1 MQGWVELVV
10 HTGKLYGRGVQ
21 KLDPD
26 HKIVE
31 PIKERLL
38 LVSEQMKNTLSLEM
52 MASKMSKLTST
63 RFPARPY
70 TTIQNFVHESQNG
83 PTKGRLKVKVLK
95 LHPSTMIKEFI
106 YTKCYIC
113 KDLVKYSRSNGNECD
128 FNKRG
133 GDEWEIKCCSCL
145 NGYCRLIYIFQIII
159 EDETGIM
166 DVVIA
171 ENDALTFFNGVS
183 PGRILTDDLA
193 ARNLQTKLN
202 NLIGG
207 KEEGNIKNDDV
218 EKLIEIDL
226 CAYSFLSQGE
236 SCYRLFGTALV

>member
-1 MQGWVELVV
+1 MELVV
-10 HTGKLYGRGVQ
+10 HTGKHHGRCVQ

-26 HKIVE
+26 HEIVE
-31 PIKERLL
+31 PIKKSLL
-38 LVSEQMKNTLSLEM
+38 LVSEQVKNTLSTKIS
-52 MASKMSKLTST
+52 AGKMSKLTST

-70 TTIQNFVHESQNG
+70 TTIDNFVNEAQNG
-83 PTKGRLKVKVLK
+83 PTKGKLKVKVLK
-95 LHPSTMIKEFI
+95 LHPATMIKEFI
-106 YTKCYIC
+106 YTKCCVC
-113 KDLVKYSRSNGNECD
+113 KYLVKYSQSNGNEFN

-133 GDEWEIKCCSCL
+133 GKVWEIKCCSCH
-145 NGYCRLIYIFQIII
+145 NGYYRLIYIFQMII

-166 DVVIA
+166 DVLVA

-183 PGRILTDDLA
+183 PGHILTDGVA
-193 ARNLQTKLN
+193 ARNLQTKLD

-207 KEEGNIKNDDV
+207 REEGNIKKDDV

-236 SCYRLFGTALV
+236 RCFRLFGTTLV